1 MRWAGPETDGVSSVY
16 FPLIREF
23 YASVAFGLVTL
34 VAPALFVAIMLA
46 AAMAWL
52 VRAAGARTGFL
63 LSFVF
68 ILAFALVGVVSG
80 AVAGWTLEG
89 IVGAVLAAVLG
100 MVSSLLA
107 YLFGKETLRAWRP
120 VIPLAIAALLIST
133 LVGLVLGGSR
143 RSQVMNQADSIAR
156 EKAEFERVYLPVEAQ
171 RRSAIMKR
179 CIDESANATEAA
191 DCG

>member
-34 VAPALFVAIMLA
+34 VAPALFVAVTLA

-89 IVGAVLAAVLG
+89 IVGAVLG